1 MRTRAG
7 LSECP
12 GPSGGMFFKMK
23 IIQVLPTLSFG
34 DAVGNDVLAI
44 RDMIRGMGYE
54 TAIYADRIDKRLPK
68 DSGIPIRAMPKIQEE
83 DVLIYHGSTGDSLN
97 LWITRLGGRK
107 VMRYHNVTPPEFFRG
122 YSEESRA
129 RSENGLREMRLSAW
143 NYPYGISVS
152 DFNRLDLRRLG
163 FTCPIDTCPI
173 VIPFSDYEKE
183 PDEEVI
189 RRYSG
194 DGYVNLLFVGRIAP
208 NKKQENVIR
217 AFAEYQ
223 REYEKKSRLFLV
235 GSSAGMEGYLER
247 LQEYVKELGIEES
260 VIFPGQISFR
270 AILAYYRIADV
281 FVCMSEHE
289 GFCVP
294 IVEAMF
300 FDKPIVAL
308 RAAAIPETLGK
319 AGLLLEDSEPMIAAA
334 AINRI
339 VKDKDLQGLLKKER
353 RKQLEK
359 YTYEAVS
366 KRMSGYI
373 EKFANGKV

>member
-1 MRTRAG
+1 
-7 LSECP
+7 
-12 GPSGGMFFKMK
+12 MK